1 VIKDE
6 MLYMWKGDR
15 KKYSLKG
22 KLIWSDGNNEVL
34 RAKIEDYFEDRIV
47 ILSE

>member
-1 VIKDE
+1 MKCCICGKE
-6 MLYMWKGDR
+6 IE
-15 KKYSLKG
+15 KKYSLEG

-47 ILSE
+47 ILGE